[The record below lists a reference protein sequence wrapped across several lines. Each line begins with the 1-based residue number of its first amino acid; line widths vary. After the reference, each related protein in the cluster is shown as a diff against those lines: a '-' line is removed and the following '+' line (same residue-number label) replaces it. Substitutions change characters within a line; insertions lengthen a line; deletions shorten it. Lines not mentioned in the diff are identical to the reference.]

1 MTVLQRP
8 GGELATRPIHFFWVV
23 DCSGS
28 MYGEKIGIVNN
39 TIQECIP
46 EMRSAADN
54 NPNAQLLIRAL
65 QFSSGASWI
74 TSSPVPVEDYGWE
87 DMDANGL
94 TELGKAFD
102 LLAAQLSIPPM
113 PERALPP
120 VIVLLSDGQPT
131 DDYKKSMEKL
141 KKLPW
146 FRKAVKIAISIGQ
159 DADDEVLIEFAGNK
173 ELVLQA
179 NNATALAK
187 MIKWASTTASMVSA
201 PSSKPMNSVAGIL
214 MENGMLERWYSEK
227 DKKSQVFKLLVSISP
242 KLGNNEIEFIRN
254 HAFEDSENDKEFM
267 KCFLHDITEESDEMF
282 ELRMLFYEHYP
293 EYAANGRCFGK
304 LCEGFFT
311 GGY

>member
-1 MTVLQRP
+1 MQELQRP

-46 EMRSAADN
+46 EMRNSADN

-74 TSSPVPVEDYGWE
+74 TTSPVPVENYSWE

-113 PERALPP
+113 PARALPP

-131 DDYKKSMEKL
+131 DDYKKSLDKL
-141 KKLPW
+141 KGMPW

-159 DADDEVLIEFAGNK
+159 DADDDVLIEFAGNK

-201 PSSKPMNSVAGIL
+201 PSSKPMNSTPVSTPAASTPVASVPANDPFAPAN
-214 MENGMLERWYSEK
+214 NGAP
-227 DKKSQVFKLLVSISP
+227 LVLDMSNIP
-242 KLGNNEIEFIRN
+242 NPDDF
-254 HAFEDSENDKEFM
+254 
-267 KCFLHDITEESDEMF
+267 DEG
-282 ELRMLFYEHYP
+282 
-293 EYAANGRCFGK
+293 AVW
-304 LCEGFFT
+304 
-311 GGY
+311 

>member
-1 MTVLQRP
+1 MEVLQRP

-39 TIQECIP
+39 TIQECMP
-46 EMRSAADN
+46 
-54 NPNAQLLIRAL
+54 
-65 QFSSGASWI
+65 
-74 TSSPVPVEDYGWE
+74 

-94 TELGKAFD
+94 TEMGKAFD

-159 DADDEVLIEFAGNK
+159 DADDEVLIEFTGNK

-201 PSSKPMNSVAGIL
+201 PSSKPMNSVPASTPEVDTPASGASVAASTPADDPFAPAN
-214 MENGMLERWYSEK
+214 NGAP
-227 DKKSQVFKLLVSISP
+227 LVLDMSNIP
-242 KLGNNEIEFIRN
+242 NPDDF
-254 HAFEDSENDKEFM
+254 
-267 KCFLHDITEESDEMF
+267 DEG
-282 ELRMLFYEHYP
+282 
-293 EYAANGRCFGK
+293 AVW
-304 LCEGFFT
+304 
-311 GGY
+311 

>member
-1 MTVLQRP
+1 MQELQRP

-46 EMRSAADN
+46 EMRNSADN

-74 TSSPVPVEDYGWE
+74 TTSPVPVENYSWE
-87 DMDANGL
+87 DMEANGL

-113 PERALPP
+113 PARALPP

-131 DDYKKSMEKL
+131 DDYKKSLDKL
-141 KKLPW
+141 KGMPW

-159 DADDEVLIEFAGNK
+159 DADDDVLIEFTGNK

-201 PSSKPMNSVAGIL
+201 PSSKPMNSIPVSAPSASTPSAAASVPVDDPFAPAN
-214 MENGMLERWYSEK
+214 NGAP
-227 DKKSQVFKLLVSISP
+227 LVLDMSNIP
-242 KLGNNEIEFIRN
+242 NPDDF
-254 HAFEDSENDKEFM
+254 
-267 KCFLHDITEESDEMF
+267 DEG
-282 ELRMLFYEHYP
+282 
-293 EYAANGRCFGK
+293 AVW
-304 LCEGFFT
+304 
-311 GGY
+311 

>member
-1 MTVLQRP
+1 MQELQRP

-46 EMRSAADN
+46 EMRNSADN

-74 TSSPVPVEDYGWE
+74 TTSPVPVENYSWE
-87 DMDANGL
+87 DMEANGL

-113 PERALPP
+113 PARALPP

-131 DDYKKSMEKL
+131 DDYKKSLDKL
-141 KKLPW
+141 KGMPW

-159 DADDEVLIEFAGNK
+159 DADDDVLIEFTGNK

-201 PSSKPMNSVAGIL
+201 PSSKPMNSTPVSTPAASTSVASVPANDPFAPAN
-214 MENGMLERWYSEK
+214 NGAP
-227 DKKSQVFKLLVSISP
+227 LVLDMSNIP
-242 KLGNNEIEFIRN
+242 NPDDF
-254 HAFEDSENDKEFM
+254 
-267 KCFLHDITEESDEMF
+267 DEG
-282 ELRMLFYEHYP
+282 
-293 EYAANGRCFGK
+293 AVW
-304 LCEGFFT
+304 
-311 GGY
+311 

>member
-1 MTVLQRP
+1 MEVLQRP

-131 DDYKKSMEKL
+131 DDYKKSMEK
-141 KKLPW
+141 
-146 FRKAVKIAISIGQ
+146 IAISIGQ

-201 PSSKPMNSVAGIL
+201 PSSKPMNSVATSVPAAFSSTPAVASGASGAASTSADDPFAPAN
-214 MENGMLERWYSEK
+214 NGAP
-227 DKKSQVFKLLVSISP
+227 LVLDMSNIP
-242 KLGNNEIEFIRN
+242 NP
-254 HAFEDSENDKEFM
+254 DDV
-267 KCFLHDITEESDEMF
+267 DEG
-282 ELRMLFYEHYP
+282 
-293 EYAANGRCFGK
+293 AVW
-304 LCEGFFT
+304 
-311 GGY
+311 

>member
-1 MTVLQRP
+1 MQELQRP

-46 EMRSAADN
+46 EMRNSADN

-74 TSSPVPVEDYGWE
+74 TTSPVPVENYSWE
-87 DMDANGL
+87 DMEANGL

-113 PERALPP
+113 PARALPP

-131 DDYKKSMEKL
+131 DDYKKSLDKL
-141 KKLPW
+141 KGMPW

-159 DADDEVLIEFAGNK
+159 DADDDVLIEFTGNK

-201 PSSKPMNSVAGIL
+201 PSSKPMKSIPVSAPAASTPSAAASVPAGGSFAPTT
-214 MENGMLERWYSEK
+214 NGAP
-227 DKKSQVFKLLVSISP
+227 LVLDMSNIP
-242 KLGNNEIEFIRN
+242 NPDDF
-254 HAFEDSENDKEFM
+254 
-267 KCFLHDITEESDEMF
+267 DEG
-282 ELRMLFYEHYP
+282 
-293 EYAANGRCFGK
+293 AVW
-304 LCEGFFT
+304 
-311 GGY
+311 

>member
-1 MTVLQRP
+1 MQELQRP

-46 EMRSAADN
+46 EMRNSADN

-74 TSSPVPVEDYGWE
+74 TTSPVPVENYSWE
-87 DMDANGL
+87 DMEANGL

-113 PERALPP
+113 PARALPP

-131 DDYKKSMEKL
+131 DDYKKSLDKL
-141 KKLPW
+141 KGMPW

-159 DADDEVLIEFAGNK
+159 DADDDVLIEFTGNK

-201 PSSKPMNSVAGIL
+201 PSSKPMNSIPGSAPAASTPSAAASVPADDPFAPAN
-214 MENGMLERWYSEK
+214 NGAP
-227 DKKSQVFKLLVSISP
+227 LVLDMSNIP
-242 KLGNNEIEFIRN
+242 NPDDF
-254 HAFEDSENDKEFM
+254 
-267 KCFLHDITEESDEMF
+267 DEG
-282 ELRMLFYEHYP
+282 
-293 EYAANGRCFGK
+293 AVW
-304 LCEGFFT
+304 
-311 GGY
+311 